1 MNEGPIKVEVF
12 AILCSKCKLMESVV
26 HAAVAELP
34 EIECD
39 IIKSQDLI
47 SLRERGVMA
56 NPALIIDDKIVA
68 MGNVPTI
75 EQTKDFIREAFAVR
89 SGIKASL

>member
-1 MNEGPIKVEVF
+1 MSESPIRIEVF

-26 HAAVAELP
+26 HAAVEELP
-34 EIECD
+34 EVDCD

-68 MGNVPTI
+68 MGNVPSVEEI
-75 EQTKDFIREAFAVR
+75 KKFILEAK
-89 SGIKASL
+89 KARKSQA

>member
-1 MNEGPIKVEVF
+1 MTKGPIRVEVF

-26 HAAVAELP
+26 HAAVEELP

-75 EQTKDFIREAFAVR
+75 EQTKAFILEAHAAR
-89 SGIKASL
+89 AGKKAPD